1 MSAGGQGIQVGKRSQ
16 LALISPPAQHTW
28 GRTHWSAPRSQAKRL
43 GHATVWPETQPD
55 QWVRLYV

>member
-16 LALISPPAQHTW
+16 LALMSPPAQHTW

-55 QWVRLYV
+55 Q